1 MKFLLL
7 FIVLALVA
15 IGLVTLTVS
24 AGRARLRA
32 NRYQRAFE
40 KAQDGLLM
48 IESKS
53 SDAYA
58 SNLAAVYK
66 SEARQMVGLPN
77 EL

>member
-1 MKFLLL
+1 MKFVLL
-7 FIVLALVA
+7 FIVIAVFVA
-15 IGLVTLTVS
+15 WLFLLTVS

-32 NRYQRAFE
+32 SRYQRAFE

-53 SDAYA
+53 TDAYA

-66 SEARQMVGLPN
+66 SEARQIVGLPV